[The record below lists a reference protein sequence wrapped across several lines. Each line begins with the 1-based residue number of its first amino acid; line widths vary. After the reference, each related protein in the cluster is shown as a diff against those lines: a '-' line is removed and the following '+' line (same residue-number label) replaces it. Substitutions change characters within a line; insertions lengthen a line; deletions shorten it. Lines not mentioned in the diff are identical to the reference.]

1 MRQPRLK
8 AAARLRVHRLVAVHG
23 RAVCRKPPRFG
34 RRLRAAW
41 SEGDFCLPPVELAVL
56 QPKPK
61 AKRKGKFDSPAIVA
75 LVSKAATPM
84 TPAEAMGLPLK
95 TA

>member
-1 MRQPRLK
+1 
-8 AAARLRVHRLVAVHG
+8 
-23 RAVCRKPPRFG
+23 
-34 RRLRAAW
+34 
-41 SEGDFCLPPVELAVL
+41 VL

-61 AKRKGKFDSPAIVA
+61 AERKGKFDSPAIVA